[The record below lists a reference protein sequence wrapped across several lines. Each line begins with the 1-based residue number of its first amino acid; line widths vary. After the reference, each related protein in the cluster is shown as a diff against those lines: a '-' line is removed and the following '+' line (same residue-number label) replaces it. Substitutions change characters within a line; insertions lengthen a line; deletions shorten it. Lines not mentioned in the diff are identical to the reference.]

1 MFASSTQR
9 NITRLVINGNSK
21 KNCFVSKSRIAKI
34 SAQTTNIEQQGQNSL
49 SILIC
54 LDKSLAHTV
63 KMMPLAKI

>member
-1 MFASSTQR
+1 M
-9 NITRLVINGNSK
+9 
-21 KNCFVSKSRIAKI
+21 